1 MTVAG
6 ECGGFGVLARK
17 GLAMVISFKLIPTY
31 VEEALLTRDLGDPR
45 VRTSLF
51 SGPSLISKAFRLGL
65 ADEP

>member
-1 MTVAG
+1 MVVAG
-6 ECGGFGVLARK
+6 ECENFGELARK
-17 GLAMVISFKLIPTY
+17 GLAMVISLELIPTY

-51 SGPSLISKAFRLGL
+51 SGPSLISEAFRLGW